1 MKYNLQQEINPKEKG
16 ANKCLILKAKIS
28 QVRTSY
34 TMKRPVREGR
44 PHRSREEVHWPYI
57 CWYIWE
63 CLQCVCCWFN
73 LDPSVLQYTRAKLKT
88 PSLMDVAEP
97 NKKLKFWELAS
108 FLLFFYLEKE
118 FLISRSRLETQ
129 DSKNDILVLVLKNG
143 NFIQISG
150 ERKYTLVWENLT
162 NEQPFLKISVQK
174 QAKHFFLKNSPEIER
189 KQFSFHWALGCSIVG
204 GIGWDAWSEVKRRW

>member
-1 MKYNLQQEINPKEKG
+1 MFG
-16 ANKCLILKAKIS
+16 
-28 QVRTSY
+28 
-34 TMKRPVREGR
+34 
-44 PHRSREEVHWPYI
+44 
-57 CWYIWE
+57 
-63 CLQCVCCWFN
+63 CWFN
-73 LDPSVLQYTRAKLKT
+73 LDPSVLQYTSSKLKT

-108 FLLFFYLEKE
+108 FLLLFYLEKE